1 MLSNFNIMQ
10 KNTRRIFIL
19 SSILRNSL
27 LIVFLIVSMPLRL
40 SAQTIAN
47 SILTPLPNSAD
58 TTGWTDNNVAGLTLA
73 EFDSALAGTNLS
85 SITYA
90 DLTRTITAPTMGTL
104 VNFVLYTSSGA
115 VGNTGISSIT
125 GNLGTNVGAITGIG
139 TSTVTGSLH
148 TADAATLQC
157 SIDLLAA
164 YIQLNATIPT
174 AIHGAV
180 LGNGETL
187 QKGVYLI
194 LAAGSAAG
202 TLTLDA
208 QGDPNAVFIFLV
220 GGAFTTGA
228 STTVNLINGASSCN
242 VFWKA
247 EGAITMAALTI
258 MKGTLIANNGAISMG
273 AGGILQGRMF
283 STLGAAT
290 VNGVTATL
298 PGCACTPA
306 APTVTSP
313 VTYCQNAA
321 AAQLTATGTNLLWGT
336 GSSTAPTPVTTVIGS
351 SNYAVTQTVS
361 GCLSPPAIITVNITA
376 GPAAVITYIN
386 SPYRTD
392 QANASVTLTGTT
404 GGTYSSTTGLSINAA
419 NGLVN
424 VLTSTLGT
432 YTVTYTIAPATGC
445 GQYQTTTSITI
456 VPPPSVNLG
465 TAANFVLFT
474 SSGAVGNTGISNITG
489 DIGTNVGAITGFGTS
504 TVAGAQH
511 TADAATLQCAADLLS
526 AYTQLNA
533 ISPTTIHGA
542 VLGNGE
548 TLYPGIY
555 GLTAAASVAAVL
567 TLDAQGDPN
576 ALFIFK
582 IGGAFTTGASTTVNL
597 INGASS
603 CNVYWKVEG
612 AIAMAASTTMKGT
625 LIANNGAASMAAG
638 GTLDGRLFSTVGAI
652 AIDGVLAS
660 KPVCSSGSSWIG
672 AISTTWNLAGN
683 WLNGI
688 IPTSTTTAIIP
699 SGVPYYPHL
708 DTGTGAANNITIQ
721 NSASLTV
728 ANATLQIAGAI
739 INSGTFDLSAGT
751 LLMNGSIAQS
761 IPAAAFAGN
770 QIRNLIVNN
779 TAGIT
784 LAGTLNLSAIL
795 LATTGEFNTNGYLT
809 LISTAAQTALIDGS
823 GAGSVTGNVTMQRYL
838 TAGYGYKYFSS
849 PFKAATVSNFS
860 STVDLNTAFPNFYN
874 YIENKPTSG
883 FTKYTTTS
891 DLLYPLQGYA
901 ADFGSSTVQKTINI
915 TGLVSNGNLS
925 STLYNNNQPYTLGF
939 NLMGNPYPSPIDWD
953 ASSGWSRTNIDNAV
967 YYFDSGTTSQYTG
980 AYSTYINGV
989 SSDGVAGRIIASMQ
1003 GFFVHVSNGSYP
1015 VTGTFAINNTARVN
1029 NLSPVFHKSTA
1040 SMSAIQRIILRL
1052 SANFSDNMNS
1062 SDPMVV
1068 YFDDN
1073 ATVAFDKDF
1082 DAIKLM
1088 NINEQLPNLYSL
1100 GSGNMRLVI
1109 NALPVI
1115 DAHTIIPLGLAT
1127 EKDGTIIFNIR
1138 DMEQWPSNLHLY
1150 LTDAEMGTNQDLQLN
1165 PVYSIR
1171 LKKGIYESRFSLRC
1185 IPLNIPGKLN
1195 SEDDIY
1201 LIYESGANLFLKI
1214 KLVHEQRG
1222 ILMISNIQGQ
1232 LITKMAINGNG
1243 DYELENLASNVI
1255 YVVSFRT
1262 PGGVHSKKILKIGN

>member
-1 MLSNFNIMQ
+1 MQ
-10 KNTRRIFIL
+10 KTKKRKFV
-19 SSILRNSL
+19 SSTVLRNSL
-27 LIVFLIVSMPLRL
+27 LIVFLTVSIPFRQN
-40 SAQTIAN
+40 AQTITD
-47 SILTPLPNSAD
+47 SILAPLTD
-58 TTGWTDNNVAGLTLA
+58 TACTIGWTDNNVVGLIFSKVNSVAAG
-73 EFDSALAGTNLS
+73 SNLS
-85 SITYA
+85 S
-90 DLTRTITAPTMGTL
+90 LTGANWTQTVSAPTMGTL

-115 VGNTGISSIT
+115 VGNTGASSIT
-125 GNLGTNVGAITGIG
+125 GNLGTNVGAITGLG
-139 TSTVTGSLH
+139 TSIVIGSLH

-157 SIDLLAA
+157 SIDLQAV
-164 YIQLNATIPT
+164 YVQLNTAIPT
-174 AIHGAV
+174 VAHGVV

-187 QKGVYLI
+187 YPGVYNLA
-194 LAAGSAAG
+194 AAGSAAG

-228 STTVNLINGASSCN
+228 STIVNLVNGASSCN

-247 EGAITMAALTI
+247 EGAIAMAALTN

-273 AGGILQGRMF
+273 AGGTLQGRMF

-290 VNGVTATL
+290 VDGIIATL
-298 PGCACTPA
+298 PGCACTPI

-313 VTYCQNAA
+313 VTYCQNAT

-336 GSSTAPTPVTTVIGS
+336 GSSNAPTPVTAVIGS
-351 SNYAVTQTVS
+351 SNYLVTQTVS
-361 GCLSPPAIITVNITA
+361 GCLSPPATITVNITA
-376 GPAAVITYIN
+376 GPSAVITYIN

-404 GGTYSSTTGLSINAA
+404 GGVYSSTTGLSINTS

-432 YTVTYTIAPATGC
+432 YTVVYTIAPATGC
-445 GQYQTTTSITI
+445 GQYQTITSITI
-456 VPPPSVNLG
+456 VPPPSVSLG

-474 SSGAVGNTGISNITG
+474 SSGAVGNTGISTITG
-489 DIGTNVGAITGFGTS
+489 DIGTNVGAITGFETS
-504 TVAGAQH
+504 TVAGNMQ
-511 TADAATLQCAADLLS
+511 TANAATLQCTADLLS
-526 AYTQLNA
+526 AYTQLNN
-533 ISPTTIHGA
+533 ISPTSIHGA

-548 TLYPGIY
+548 ILYPGIY
-555 GLTAAASVAAVL
+555 GLTAAGSVAAVL

-582 IGGAFTTGASTTVNL
+582 IGGAFTTGASTKVNL

-612 AIAMAASTTMKGT
+612 AIAMGASTTMKGT

-638 GTLDGRLFSTVGAI
+638 GALDGRLFSTLGAV

-660 KPVCSSGSSWIG
+660 KPVCSSGSLWIG
-672 AISTTWNLAGN
+672 AISITWNLAGN

-688 IPTSTTTAIIP
+688 IPTSTTNATIP

-708 DTGTGAANNITIQ
+708 DTGTGSVNNITIK
-721 NSASLTV
+721 NGASLTV

-739 INSGTFDLSAGT
+739 INSGTLDLSAGT
-751 LLMNGSIAQS
+751 LLMNGSIAQI

-770 QIRNLIVNN
+770 QIQNLIVNN

-795 LATTGEFNTNGYLT
+795 LATSGEFNTNGYLT

-838 TAGYGYKYFSS
+838 VAGYGYKYFSS
-849 PFKAATVSNFS
+849 PFMAATVSNFS
-860 STVDLNTAFPNFYN
+860 STVDLNTVFPNFYN

-891 DLLYPLQGYA
+891 NLLYPLQGYA
-901 ADFGSSTVQKTINI
+901 ADFGSLTVQKTINI
-915 TGLVSNGNLS
+915 TGLVSNGSLS
-925 STLYNNNQPYTLGF
+925 SALYNNNQPYTLGF

-953 ASSGWSRTNIDNAV
+953 ASGGWTRTNIDNAV

-1003 GFFVHVSNGSYP
+1003 GFFVHVSNGTYP

-1040 SMSAIQRIILRL
+1040 SMSTIQHIILRL

-1073 ATVAFDKDF
+1073 STVGFDKDF

-1100 GSGNMRLVI
+1100 GPSGIRMVI
-1109 NALPVI
+1109 SALPGI
-1115 DAHTIIPLGLAT
+1115 DTHTVIPLGLAT
-1127 EKDGTIIFNIR
+1127 EKDGTLIFNIR
-1138 DMEQWPSNLHLY
+1138 DMEQWP
-1150 LTDAEMGTNQDLQLN
+1150 LTCTF
-1165 PVYSIR
+1165 I
-1171 LKKGIYESRFSLRC
+1171 
-1185 IPLNIPGKLN
+1185 
-1195 SEDDIY
+1195 
-1201 LIYESGANLFLKI
+1201 
-1214 KLVHEQRG
+1214 
-1222 ILMISNIQGQ
+1222 
-1232 LITKMAINGNG
+1232 
-1243 DYELENLASNVI
+1243 
-1255 YVVSFRT
+1255 
-1262 PGGVHSKKILKIGN
+1262 